1 MKKLAALPALFL
13 ALTTSA
19 PAQERPPA
27 IGSGTD
33 RALLSTCLRE
43 SASTPRACIGTIA
56 VPCVRQTPGPNRG
69 ESANRGESEVTCAK
83 RETILWRERLDAA
96 SGTFAQALDSS
107 QRSRFAALQRSWEGY
122 IAQKCAFLG
131 ETQAPA
137 RMAAMQ
143 AGCDLQEVASR
154 SIEIE
159 RSLRT
164 RQGVASNP
172 RNQPPRIER

>member
-1 MKKLAALPALFL
+1 MPASAA
-13 ALTTSA
+13 
-19 PAQERPPA
+19 AQQA
-27 IGSGTD
+27 QQSTGTD
-33 RALLSTCLRE
+33 RALLSACLRE
-43 SASTPRACIGTIA
+43 SASSPRACIGTIV
-56 VPCVRQTPGPNRG
+56 VPCVRQTPN
-69 ESANRGESEVTCAK
+69 AIRGESEVTCAK

-96 SGTFAQALDSS
+96 SGTYAQALDSG

-122 IAQKCAFLG
+122 VAQKCAFLG
-131 ETQAPA
+131 ETQAAA

-159 RSLRT
+159 RGLRT
-164 RQGVASNP
+164 RQGVATNP